1 MFTQKK
7 RKNIFGEVYKKRICM
22 KNDFPDF
29 INPDQAVFEPFVIKE
44 EKVDNQDKV
53 LEMMSKMMDKI
64 DRLNKRMAT
73 IEDMLKKDQEKKMK
87 IEDLTYELNSVKMD
101 NEELKYRMDK
111 KKVDIDYYA

>member
-1 MFTQKK
+1 MFVPKK
-7 RKNIFGEVYKKRICM
+7 RKNIFEEVRKKRACV
-22 KNDFPDF
+22 KNNFPDF
-29 INPDQAVFEPFVIKE
+29 INSDQAIFQPFVIKE
-44 EKVDNQDKV
+44 EKVDNQDTV

-73 IEDMLKKDQEKKMK
+73 IEDMLEKDQEKKMK

-101 NEELKYRMDK
+101 NEELKYRVDK